1 MTYLKSDLSNPKS
14 SSFLPN
20 LSVAMAVI
28 GLVIAGEYIFRH
40 YVLFWMPIIGT
51 IQVNDM
57 ISLSMAYF
65 FLLFGIGKVM
75 KTDWRQELA
84 GIWQA
89 IQASARSW
97 NFTIW
102 FILLVLSI
110 VILPFFD
117 NLFWG
122 RFTLPMLVSSYRN
135 SIVMLSDFAPILT
148 VLSVILVNGVFVP
161 IAEEYL
167 WRGIAQTRF
176 LRIMSSPLAIGI
188 TSVLFSFKHVLVD
201 ASWGR
206 FLTLAAF
213 GVICGV
219 VADQKGW
226 RSSAV
231 LHIFINTIA
240 TVMGLVVG
248 VE

>member
-1 MTYLKSDLSNPKS
+1 
-14 SSFLPN
+14 
-20 LSVAMAVI
+20 
-28 GLVIAGEYIFRH
+28 
-40 YVLFWMPIIGT
+40 
-51 IQVNDM
+51 M
-57 ISLSMAYF
+57 ISLFMAYF
-65 FLLFGIGKVM
+65 LLLVGIGKVM
-75 KTDWRQELA
+75 KTDWPQELA

-97 NFTIW
+97 DSTFW

-117 NLFWG
+117 KLFWG
-122 RFTLPMLVSSYRN
+122 RFTLPMVVNPYQN
-135 SIVMLSDFAPILT
+135 SIVWLSDLAPIMT
-148 VLSVILVNGVFVP
+148 VLSLILVNGVFVP

-167 WRGIAQTRF
+167 WRGIVQARF
-176 LRIMSSPLAIGI
+176 LRILPAPLAIGI

-213 GVICGV
+213 GGICGI
-219 VADQKGW
+219 VAKQKGW
-226 RSSAV
+226 QSSAA

-240 TVMGLVVG
+240 TVMGLVMG
-248 VE
+248 LE

>member
-1 MTYLKSDLSNPKS
+1 MKSDISISKS
-14 SSFLPN
+14 SSVLSN
-20 LSVAMAVI
+20 LSVALVVI
-28 GLVIAGEYIFRH
+28 SLVIAGEYIFRH
-40 YVLFWMPIIGT
+40 YVLFWMPTIGT
-51 IQVNDM
+51 LHVNDM
-57 ISLSMAYF
+57 ISLFMAYF
-65 FLLFGIGKVM
+65 LLLVGIGKVM
-75 KTDWRQELA
+75 KTDWPQELA

-97 NFTIW
+97 DSTFW

-117 NLFWG
+117 KLFWG
-122 RFTLPMLVSSYRN
+122 RFTLPMVVNPYQN
-135 SIVMLSDFAPILT
+135 SIVWLSDLAPIMT
-148 VLSVILVNGVFVP
+148 VLSLILVNGVFVP

-167 WRGIAQTRF
+167 WRGIVQARF
-176 LRIMSSPLAIGI
+176 LRILPAPLAIGI

-213 GVICGV
+213 GGICGI
-219 VADQKGW
+219 VAKQKGW
-226 RSSAV
+226 QSSAA

-240 TVMGLVVG
+240 TVMGLVMG
-248 VE
+248 LE

>member
-1 MTYLKSDLSNPKS
+1 MKSDLSIPKS
-14 SSFLPN
+14 SVLQN
-20 LSVAMAVI
+20 LSEALAVI
-28 GLVIAGEYIFRH
+28 SLVIAGEYIFRH
-40 YVLFWMPIIGT
+40 YVLFWMPTIGT
-51 IQVNDM
+51 LHVNDM
-57 ISLSMAYF
+57 ISLFMAYF
-65 FLLFGIGKVM
+65 LLLVGIGKVM
-75 KTDWRQELA
+75 KTDWPQELA

-97 NFTIW
+97 NSTFW

-117 NLFWG
+117 KMFWG
-122 RFTLPMLVSSYRN
+122 RFTLPMLVNPYRN
-135 SIVMLSDFAPILT
+135 SIVWLSDLAPIMT
-148 VLSVILVNGVFVP
+148 ALSLIFVNGVFVP

-167 WRGIAQTRF
+167 WRGTAQARF
-176 LRIMSSPLAIGI
+176 LRILSSPLAIGI

-219 VADQKGW
+219 VAMQKGW
-226 RSSAV
+226 QSSAA

-248 VE
+248 SE

>member
-1 MTYLKSDLSNPKS
+1 MKSDITSSKS
-14 SSFLPN
+14 SSVLLN
-20 LSVAMAVI
+20 LGVSLAVI
-28 GLVIAGEYIFRH
+28 SLVIIGEYIFRH
-40 YVLFWMPIIGT
+40 YVLFWMPTIGNLH
-51 IQVNDM
+51 VNDM
-57 ISLSMAYF
+57 ISLFMAYF
-65 FLLFGIGKVM
+65 LLLVGIGKAM
-75 KTDWRQELA
+75 KTDWPRELA
-84 GIWQA
+84 GIWHS

-97 NFTIW
+97 NSTFW

-110 VILPFFD
+110 GILPFFD
-117 NLFWG
+117 KLFWG
-122 RFTLPMLVSSYRN
+122 RFTLPMVVSPYQN
-135 SIVMLSDFAPILT
+135 SIVWLRDLAPIMAVSSL
-148 VLSVILVNGVFVP
+148 IFVNGVFVP

-167 WRGIAQTRF
+167 WRGIIQARF
-176 LRIMSSPLAIGI
+176 LRILPAPLSIGI

-219 VADQKGW
+219 VARQKGW
-226 RSSAV
+226 QSSAA

-248 VE
+248 LV

>member
-1 MTYLKSDLSNPKS
+1 MKSDISISKS
-14 SSFLPN
+14 SSVLSN
-20 LSVAMAVI
+20 LSVALVVI
-28 GLVIAGEYIFRH
+28 SLVIAGEYIFRH
-40 YVLFWMPIIGT
+40 YVLFWMPTIGT
-51 IQVNDM
+51 LHVNDM
-57 ISLSMAYF
+57 ISLLMAYF
-65 FLLFGIGKVM
+65 LLLVGIGKVM
-75 KTDWRQELA
+75 KTDWPQELA

-97 NFTIW
+97 DSTFW

-117 NLFWG
+117 KLFWG
-122 RFTLPMLVSSYRN
+122 RFTLPMVVNPYQN
-135 SIVMLSDFAPILT
+135 SIVWLSDLAPIMT
-148 VLSVILVNGVFVP
+148 VLSLILVNGVFVP

-167 WRGIAQTRF
+167 WRGIVQARF
-176 LRIMSSPLAIGI
+176 LRILPAPLAIGI

-213 GVICGV
+213 GGICGI
-219 VADQKGW
+219 VAKQKGW
-226 RSSAV
+226 QSSAA

-240 TVMGLVVG
+240 TVMGFVMGL
-248 VE
+248 E

>member
-1 MTYLKSDLSNPKS
+1 
-14 SSFLPN
+14 
-20 LSVAMAVI
+20 
-28 GLVIAGEYIFRH
+28 
-40 YVLFWMPIIGT
+40 
-51 IQVNDM
+51 
-57 ISLSMAYF
+57 
-65 FLLFGIGKVM
+65 M
-75 KTDWRQELA
+75 KTDWQQELA

-89 IQASARSW
+89 IQESARSW
-97 NFTIW
+97 NSTFW

-117 NLFWG
+117 KLFWG
-122 RFTLPMLVSSYRN
+122 RFTLPMLVNPYRN
-135 SIVMLSDFAPILT
+135 SIVWLGNLAPTMKALSLIF
-148 VLSVILVNGVFVP
+148 VNGVFVP

-167 WRGIAQTRF
+167 WRGIAQARF
-176 LRIMSSPLAIGI
+176 LRILPSPLAIGI

-219 VADQKGW
+219 VAKQKGW
-226 RSSAV
+226 RSSAT

-240 TVMGLVVG
+240 TVMGLVIG
-248 VE
+248 LE

>member
-1 MTYLKSDLSNPKS
+1 MKSDISISKS
-14 SSFLPN
+14 SSVLSN
-20 LSVAMAVI
+20 LSVALVVI
-28 GLVIAGEYIFRH
+28 SLVIAGEYIFRH
-40 YVLFWMPIIGT
+40 YVLFWMPTIGT
-51 IQVNDM
+51 LHVNDM
-57 ISLSMAYF
+57 ISLLMAYF
-65 FLLFGIGKVM
+65 LLLVGIGKVM
-75 KTDWRQELA
+75 KTDWPQELA

-97 NFTIW
+97 DSTFW

-117 NLFWG
+117 KLFWG
-122 RFTLPMLVSSYRN
+122 RFTLPMVVNPYQN
-135 SIVMLSDFAPILT
+135 SIVWLSDLAPIMT
-148 VLSVILVNGVFVP
+148 VLSLILVNGVFVP

-167 WRGIAQTRF
+167 WRGIVQARF
-176 LRIMSSPLAIGI
+176 LRILPAPLAIGI

-213 GVICGV
+213 GGICGI
-219 VADQKGW
+219 VAKQKGW
-226 RSSAV
+226 QSSAA

-240 TVMGLVVG
+240 TVMGLVMG
-248 VE
+248 LE